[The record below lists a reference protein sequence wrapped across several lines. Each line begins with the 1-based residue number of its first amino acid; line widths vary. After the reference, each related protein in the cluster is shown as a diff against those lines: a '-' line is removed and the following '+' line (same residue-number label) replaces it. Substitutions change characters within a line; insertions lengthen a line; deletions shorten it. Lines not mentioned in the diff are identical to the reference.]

1 MKTIC
6 LCLVAVLT
14 LHTYG
19 VASAAEGRSDSEPT
33 TASNTQ
39 PAEKIKAEVERRGTG
54 EKSRVKVR
62 LRDKTEL
69 KGYISQIDAS
79 SFQVTE
85 EKTGK
90 VMTLGY
96 ADVEK
101 VGGRGMSRNTK
112 TVIFIGVGI
121 AAAGIILGILAGA
134 LNHS

>member
-19 VASAAEGRSDSEPT
+19 IATPAEGRFDSEPT

-62 LRDKTEL
+62 LRDKTEV

-90 VMTLGY
+90 VMTLAY
-96 ADVEK
+96 VDVEK

-121 AAAGIILGILAGA
+121 AAAGIILGILAGI

>member
-19 VASAAEGRSDSEPT
+19 VASEAEGRSDSEPT

-39 PAEKIKAEVERRGTG
+39 PAEKIKAEVERRATG

>member
-19 VASAAEGRSDSEPT
+19 IASPAEGRSDSEPT

-39 PAEKIKAEVERRGTG
+39 SAEKIKAEVERRGTG

-62 LRDKTEL
+62 LRDKTEV

-90 VMTLGY
+90 VMTLAY
-96 ADVEK
+96 VDVEK

-121 AAAGIILGILAGA
+121 AAAGIILGILAGI

>member
-19 VASAAEGRSDSEPT
+19 VASSAEGRSSTEPSSARSI
-33 TASNTQ
+33 ASV
-39 PAEKIKAEVERRGTG
+39 EKVKTEVERRGAG

-62 LRDKTEL
+62 LRDKTEV
-69 KGYISQIDAS
+69 KGFISQIDAS

-90 VMTLGY
+90 VITLAY
-96 ADVEK
+96 TDVEK

-112 TVIFIGVGI
+112 TVIIIGVGI
-121 AAAGIILGILAGA
+121 AAAGIILGILAAA

>member
-6 LCLVAVLT
+6 CCLVAL
-14 LHTYG
+14 LMLNTYSL
-19 VASAAEGRSDSEPT
+19 ATPAEIRSDTQPAAT
-33 TASNTQ
+33 SNAQ
-39 PAEKIKAEVERRGTG
+39 PAEKIKAEVDRRGTG

-62 LRDKTEL
+62 LRDKTEV

-79 SFQVTE
+79 TFQVTE
-85 EKTGK
+85 EKTGR
-90 VMTLGY
+90 VMTLAY

-121 AAAGIILGILAGA
+121 AAAGIILGILAGI

>member
-19 VASAAEGRSDSEPT
+19 IATPVESRSDSEPT

-54 EKSRVKVR
+54 DKSRVKVR
-62 LRDKTEL
+62 LRDKTEV

-90 VMTLGY
+90 VMTLAY
-96 ADVEK
+96 VDVEK

-121 AAAGIILGILAGA
+121 AAAGIILGILAGI

>member
-6 LCLVAVLT
+6 CCLVAVLM
-14 LHTYG
+14 LNTYG
-19 VASAAEGRSDSEPT
+19 LANPAEPRSDSLPVAT
-33 TASNTQ
+33 NNTQ
-39 PAEKIKAEVERRGTG
+39 KSEKIKAEVERRGAG

-62 LRDKTEL
+62 LRDKTEV
-69 KGYISQIDAS
+69 KGHISQIDAT

-85 EKTGK
+85 DKTGN
-90 VMTLGY
+90 VMTLAY

-112 TVIFIGVGI
+112 TVIIIGVGI
-121 AAAGIILGILAGA
+121 AAAGIILGILAAA

>member
-19 VASAAEGRSDSEPT
+19 VTSSTEGRSDALPT

-39 PAEKIKAEVERRGTG
+39 AEKVKTEVERRGAG

-62 LRDKTEL
+62 LRDKTEV
-69 KGYISQIDAS
+69 KGFISQIDAS

-90 VMTLGY
+90 VITLAY
-96 ADVEK
+96 TDVEK
-101 VGGRGMSRNTK
+101 VGGRGISRNTK
-112 TVIFIGVGI
+112 TVIIIGVGI
-121 AAAGIILGILAGA
+121 AAAGIILGILTAA